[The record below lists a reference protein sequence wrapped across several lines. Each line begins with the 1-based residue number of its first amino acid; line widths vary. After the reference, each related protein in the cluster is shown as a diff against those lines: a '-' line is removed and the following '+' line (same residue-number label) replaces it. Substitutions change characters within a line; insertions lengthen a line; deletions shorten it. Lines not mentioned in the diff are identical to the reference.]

1 MLKKIIGFAM
11 LSAPFVYAQAQPT
24 LTITTFTGPW
34 EVAER
39 TCFVEPFEK
48 ATGAR
53 VLVEPGVSSV
63 TLTRLRQG
71 AGSAIDIAWMNGGD
85 SEKAWFEGLLEPIE
99 LQQIPNAKNV
109 SDKAIYKIDDD
120 IYAVSTG
127 YFALTLLYNTD
138 ELSAAPNS
146 WWDLWDEQYQQ
157 KVFSLGP
164 AGSLFTPM
172 MMLLNNEL
180 GGDNSDFQPVVDK
193 FSDLDAATYYSSTGT
208 IQPAIQT
215 GEVIIGAYYSNTA
228 WALIDEGVPVAV
240 AQPKEGLPAADQRLH
255 IVKGTK
261 NRELAEQFVN
271 YALSEEALNCI
282 AEEMYVGPPL
292 LEPDLSE
299 KAKARMPWGYEGSI
313 DDLFMPD
320 WNEVNEVRQPLTRLW
335 NRKVVD

>member
-1 MLKKIIGFAM
+1 
-11 LSAPFVYAQAQPT
+11 
-24 LTITTFTGPW
+24 
-34 EVAER
+34 
-39 TCFVEPFEK
+39 
-48 ATGAR
+48 
-53 VLVEPGVSSV
+53 
-63 TLTRLRQG
+63 
-71 AGSAIDIAWMNGGD
+71 
-85 SEKAWFEGLLEPIE
+85 
-99 LQQIPNAKNV
+99 
-109 SDKAIYKIDDD
+109 
-120 IYAVSTG
+120 
-127 YFALTLLYNTD
+127 
-138 ELSAAPNS
+138 
-146 WWDLWDEQYQQ
+146 
-157 KVFSLGP
+157 
-164 AGSLFTPM
+164 M